1 MRIHK
6 EGFRILLIALVLFGA
21 TCTLL
26 WYFIGNVALF
36 IALLLIIP
44 LYIFMLHFFRVPKR
58 RVNADIERVLSPC
71 DGTIVVIEEVDE
83 PEYIRERCIQ
93 VSIFMSVWNV
103 HINWYPIMGEVVYQ
117 KYHPGKFLVAWEPKS
132 STLNERTSIAVK
144 RPDGVQILFRQIAG
158 YLARRV
164 VCYAKKGANAQQG
177 QEMGFIKFGSRVDL
191 FLPLNSTIKVSIG
204 EKVKG
209 TQSTIAV
216 IPQK

>member
-1 MRIHK
+1 MPIHK
-6 EGFRILLIALVLFGA
+6 EGFRVLLIALVVFGA
-21 TCTLL
+21 ICALI
-26 WYFIGNVALF
+26 WYFIGNVALY
-36 IALLLIIP
+36 IALLLAAP
-44 LYIFMLHFFRVPKR
+44 FYIFMLRFFRNPKR
-58 RVNADIERVLSPC
+58 IATISNESVLSPC

-83 PEYIRERCIQ
+83 PEFLKERCIQ

-103 HINWYPIMGEVVYQ
+103 HINWYPIMGEVVYH

-164 VCYAKKGANAQQG
+164 VCYARKGSKTEQG
-177 QEMGFIKFGSRVDL
+177 EEMGFIKFGSRVDL
-191 FLPLNSTIKVSIG
+191 FLPLNSTIKVDIG
-204 EKVKG
+204 QKVKG
-209 TQSTIAV
+209 TQTTIAV

>member
-6 EGFRILLIALVLFGA
+6 EGFRILLIALIILGA
-21 TCTLL
+21 ICALL
-26 WYFIGNVALF
+26 WYSLGNVALY
-36 IALLLIIP
+36 IALLLATP
-44 LYIFMLHFFRVPKR
+44 FYIFMLRFFRSPKR
-58 RVNADIERVLSPC
+58 IATISNESVLSPC
-71 DGTIVVIEEVDE
+71 DGTVVAIEEVDE
-83 PEYIRERCIQ
+83 PEFLKERCIQ

-117 KYHPGKFLVAWEPKS
+117 NYHPGKFLVAWEPKS

-158 YLARRV
+158 FLARRV
-164 VCYAKKGANAQQG
+164 VCYASKGSNAKQG
-177 QEMGFIKFGSRVDL
+177 EEMGFIKFGSRVDL
-191 FLPLNSTIKVSIG
+191 FIPLNSSIKVNIG
-204 EKVKG
+204 QKVKG